1 MAGILDGLNPEQRR
15 AVEQT
20 EGPVLVLAG
29 AGSGKTRVIT
39 CRIAHLIAKSVSARN
54 ILAMTFTNKAAREMR
69 ERVGGLVGAATAK
82 QLTVSTFHSFC
93 VRVLRE
99 HAEKLGLSP
108 KFSICDDSDQQTAVK
123 SALREM
129 RIDEKTVHPRAA
141 LSKISLFKSRLVT
154 PVQALAEAE
163 DDWEELVARTYR
175 SYNDHLKRSRTVDFD
190 DLLLLVGELLEKH
203 PEVRKKYQDR
213 YRYVM
218 VDEYQDTNGPQY
230 EMLRHIAGTHRNL
243 CVVGDDDQCL
253 VAGTLVSMAD
263 GSRRPIEQVR
273 VGDHVRSSHGSGD
286 FRAARVSRVFAT
298 HRAGEGVAIRLRSG
312 RVIAGTPEHT
322 HFAGHRPGTVPESNS
337 DTLGLSWV
345 PPRHPLGSGQ
355 LSRRN
360 VAVTL
365 CGDRRGDSPVHR
377 VSIAG
382 NDGPGSAKLRS
393 LGFSVRA
400 VGSNPG
406 SWRFESASR
415 DFGKIHQI
423 VAELGKCFD
432 LNTVLTARLGGSG
445 SGIAESH
452 SLPFIPAA
460 SVKPGMAMFSED
472 GAYDI
477 VERVERIAL
486 NQSVYDLDIER
497 THNFI
502 ANGIIT
508 HNSIYG
514 WRGADVRKILNFE
527 KDFPGATV
535 IRLETNYRST
545 EPILAAA
552 NAVIRN
558 NKSRHEKTLKAAC
571 GPGDPVRIFPCEDEE
586 HESEFV
592 VDEIQRDA
600 RAGRV
605 KFGDIAILFRTAVQP
620 RPFEARLRSARI
632 PYDLVGGM
640 SFFDRKEV
648 RDILAYVRL
657 AANPFDEASLLRV
670 VNVPPRGVGKASMDK
685 VVDLATRDGISAA
698 AVFDRGVP
706 EGVSAETFNSVR
718 SFRRVLA
725 DFAAKVP
732 TAGLV
737 AALRE
742 LI

>member
-15 AVEQT
+15 AIEQT

-39 CRIAHLIAKSVSARN
+39 CRIAHLLAKKVSARN

-69 ERVGGLVGAATAK
+69 ERVGGLVGAAAAK
-82 QLTVSTFHSFC
+82 ELTVSTFHSFC

-99 HAEKLGLSP
+99 HAETLGLSRS
-108 KFSICDDSDQQTAVK
+108 FTICDDSDQLTAVK
-123 SALREM
+123 GALREM
-129 RIDEKTVHPRAA
+129 RIAEAAVHPRAA
-141 LSKISLFKSRLVT
+141 LSKISLFKSRLIA

-190 DLLLLVGELLEKH
+190 DLLLLVGDLLEKH

-230 EMLRHIAGTHRNL
+230 EILRQIAGTHRNL
-243 CVVGDDDQCL
+243 CAVGDPDQ
-253 VAGTLVSMAD
+253 
-263 GSRRPIEQVR
+263 
-273 VGDHVRSSHGSGD
+273 
-286 FRAARVSRVFAT
+286 
-298 HRAGEGVAIRLRSG
+298 
-312 RVIAGTPEHT
+312 
-322 HFAGHRPGTVPESNS
+322 
-337 DTLGLSWV
+337 
-345 PPRHPLGSGQ
+345 
-355 LSRRN
+355 
-360 VAVTL
+360 
-365 CGDRRGDSPVHR
+365 
-377 VSIAG
+377 
-382 NDGPGSAKLRS
+382 
-393 LGFSVRA
+393 
-400 VGSNPG
+400 
-406 SWRFESASR
+406 
-415 DFGKIHQI
+415 
-423 VAELGKCFD
+423 
-432 LNTVLTARLGGSG
+432 
-445 SGIAESH
+445 
-452 SLPFIPAA
+452 
-460 SVKPGMAMFSED
+460 
-472 GAYDI
+472 
-477 VERVERIAL
+477 
-486 NQSVYDLDIER
+486 
-497 THNFI
+497 
-502 ANGIIT
+502 
-508 HNSIYG
+508 SIYG

-545 EPILAAA
+545 EQILAAA

-558 NKSRHEKTLKAAC
+558 NKSRHEKTLRAAC
-571 GPGDPVRIFPCEDEE
+571 GQGEPIRIFPCEDEE

-605 KFGDIAILFRTAVQP
+605 KFGDVAILFRTAVQP
-620 RPFEARLRSARI
+620 RPFEARLRAARI

-648 RDILAYVRL
+648 RDVLAYVRL

-698 AVFDRGVP
+698 AVFDRGAP
-706 EGVSAETFNSVR
+706 EGVSAETFQAVR
-718 SFRRVLA
+718 SFRGVLA

-732 TAGLV
+732 GAGLV
-737 AALRE
+737 PALRE
-742 LI
+742 LIIAVKYHEEIARCYPDAISQQARIAAVEEIVNVAEAYARRSPSPSLEGFLEEITLSTEDDREDPEQKGGKDQVTLMTLHAAKGLEFPRVYLVGAEEGLLPHQRSVQEDTVEEERRLMYVGITRAKRTLTITRVKTRAKYGRREPCLPSRFLFEIKGETPPFALPMPQPKKDRDEKPFVPPQKKGTTPASKPRKGRSRVRR

>member
-39 CRIAHLIAKSVSARN
+39 CRIAHLIAKKVSARN

-99 HAEKLGLSP
+99 HGERLGLSP
-108 KFSICDDSDQQTAVK
+108 KFSICDDSDQLTAVK
-123 SALREM
+123 GALREM
-129 RIDEKTVHPRAA
+129 RIDEKSVHPRAA

-190 DLLLLVGELLEKH
+190 DLLLLVGELFEKH
-203 PEVRKKYQDR
+203 PDVRKKYQDR

-230 EMLRHIAGTHRNL
+230 EMLRQIAGTHRNL

-263 GSRRPIEQVR
+263 GSRRPIEQIR
-273 VGDHVRSSHGSGD
+273 VGDQVRSSHGSGE
-286 FRAARVSRVFAT
+286 FRAARVARVFAT
-298 HRAGEGVAIRLRSG
+298 YRIGEGVAIHLRSG
-312 RVIAGTPEHT
+312 THIAGTPEHT
-322 HFAGHRPGTVPESNS
+322 HFAGYRLDHPHHRPKS
-337 DTLGLSWV
+337 
-345 PPRHPLGSGQ
+345 RH

-360 VAVTL
+360 VVVTL
-365 CGDRRGDSPVHR
+365 CGDRRGASPMHGI
-377 VSIAG
+377 SIVGKDAEG
-382 NDGPGSAKLRS
+382 AAKLRS
-393 LGFSVRA
+393 MGFSVRA
-400 VGSNPG
+400 ARSDSR
-406 SWRFESASR
+406 SWRFESAAR

-423 VAELGKCFD
+423 VADLENGLD
-432 LNTVLTARLGGSG
+432 LNTILTARLGANGSK
-445 SGIAESH
+445 SAESN
-452 SLPFIPAA
+452 SLPFVPAS

-472 GAYDI
+472 GGYDI
-477 VERVERIAL
+477 VERVELVAL
-486 NQSVYDLDIER
+486 DELVYDLDVER

-502 ANGIIT
+502 ANGIVT

-558 NKSRHEKTLKAAC
+558 NKSRHEKTLRASC
-571 GPGDPVRIFPCEDEE
+571 GPGDPIRIFPCEDEE

-605 KFGDIAILFRTAVQP
+605 KFGDIA
-620 RPFEARLRSARI
+620 
-632 PYDLVGGM
+632 
-640 SFFDRKEV
+640 
-648 RDILAYVRL
+648 
-657 AANPFDEASLLRV
+657 
-670 VNVPPRGVGKASMDK
+670 
-685 VVDLATRDGISAA
+685 
-698 AVFDRGVP
+698 
-706 EGVSAETFNSVR
+706 
-718 SFRRVLA
+718 
-725 DFAAKVP
+725 
-732 TAGLV
+732 
-737 AALRE
+737 
-742 LI
+742 